1 MIHPTQLGEPC
12 VHYKAFV
19 RSYYRWYNRMA
30 VGDGPNYLPCLFLS
44 TLQAVNLVCL
54 FGLLLPRSIPR
65 WVVMTGAALV
75 VLVMYGC
82 NRAIIDAIEEAPRF
96 SRWSDNV
103 PGFREYPAVYAY
115 LAFSLA
121 LLFLPAIF
129 NSSG

>member
-1 MIHPTQLGEPC
+1 MIKDGLEPG

-30 VGDGPNYLPCLFLS
+30 VGNEANYLPCLFLS
-44 TLQAVNLVCL
+44 TLQAMNLVCL
-54 FGLLLPRSIPR
+54 YGLLLPRSIAT
-65 WVVMTGAALV
+65 WAVMTGAGVA

-96 SRWSDNV
+96 SRLSDNV
-103 PGFREYPAVYAY
+103 PGFGEFPAVYTY

-121 LLFLPAIF
+121 LLFAPVIF
-129 NSSG
+129 NTSG